1 MIERVFTHSAGIQ
14 SLCSTPHGLWI
25 AHQGGLT
32 WLDAATGRCSK
43 WTTHDGIPALP
54 VLHVEQFGER
64 VALATPN
71 GIAWTDDIGP
81 HLLAMPAGRERPQ
94 WRRALAHP
102 RGTGAYLNGV
112 GFVAGRMVAA
122 TGGGRLYREGS
133 RGFELIE
140 LPVKQARLQR
150 FLDLDS
156 TSHRLRLLMISNNNG
171 VLLLATGAG
180 EEPSLY
186 QWSEQEGLTSRYVT
200 AVACTENHVL
210 VGVHG
215 MVHVA
220 LRRDLVDHPETLHS
234 WGRITLGDLPG
245 PEQGR
250 VYCLCV
256 HGDELFIGAA
266 AGVYRAPLA
275 ALASAAHGEVEAE
288 FLDETP
294 VRHLASLRGELW
306 CVLHGGLGKFVA
318 GAIATSPQPV
328 LPPPTA
334 GWRASVSRW
343 RRRADVDVAAPRL
356 VTFTQPWRCVPE
368 PRWRSL
374 DMEPDSQRITCLVST
389 PRGIACGGD
398 SGRILFYDGTRWES
412 TAVVRQR
419 RTPEVHALA
428 HDPEDGRLWCA
439 TRHGLFASDARGL
452 WSREVAFPGRTV
464 HHLTTWQGMLVA
476 LGSAGL
482 HVHVR
487 GAWNTVAVPPE
498 TQAFVVGAAS
508 DAGLALFARPGASYC
523 LWRSPDMV
531 PERLPLPV
539 GRANCMAWDGPERLW
554 IGTDH
559 GLVCWREGKL
569 DTYHWTAEAEDHV
582 TALLIHAGRVHV
594 GSQAGIWTASR
605 ADLEADSDLTLELR
619 GRRLGPMDGLPHAHV
634 TSLLSHADR
643 VWVGTNGGLVS
654 LL

>member
-1 MIERVFTHSAGIQ
+1 MIERVFTHTAGIQ
-14 SLCSTPHGLWI
+14 SLCSTRDGLWI

-32 WLDAATGRCSK
+32 WLDPATGRGNK
-43 WTTHDGIPALP
+43 WTTGDGIPALP
-54 VLHVEQFGER
+54 VLHVEQSGER

-71 GIAWTDDIGP
+71 GIAWTDEIGP
-81 HLLAMPAGRERPQ
+81 HLEAVPAGRERPQ

-112 GFVAGRMVAA
+112 GFAAGRMFAA
-122 TGGGRLYREGS
+122 TGGGRLYREGV
-133 RGFELIE
+133 RGFELVE

-156 TSHRLRLLMISNNNG
+156 TPRRLRLLMITNNNG

-186 QWSEQEGLTSRYVT
+186 QWSEQEGLSSRYVT
-200 AVACTENHVL
+200 ALTGTEDHVL

-215 MVHVA
+215 RVHVA
-220 LRRDLVDHPETLHS
+220 RRRDLVDRPEKLHS
-234 WGRITLGDLPG
+234 WGRIGLGDHLG
-245 PEQGR
+245 LEQGR

-256 HGDELFIGAA
+256 HGDDLFIGAA
-266 AGVYRAPLA
+266 AGVYRVPLV
-275 ALASAAHGEVEAE
+275 ALASAVQGEIEAE
-288 FLDETP
+288 FLDATP
-294 VRHLASLRGELW
+294 VRHLASFRDELW
-306 CVLHGGLGKFVA
+306 CVQHGGLSKLLA
-318 GAIATSPQPV
+318 GSSAAAA
-328 LPPPTA
+328 PPASTPPAA

-343 RRRADVDVAAPRL
+343 RRRTEADVAAPRPTA
-356 VTFTQPWRCVPE
+356 VDWRSVPE
-368 PRWRSL
+368 PRWRSFDL
-374 DMEPDSQRITCLVST
+374 EPDSQRITCLAST

-398 SGRILFYDGTRWES
+398 SGRVLFYDGTRWES

-419 RTPEVHALA
+419 RTPEVHALV

-464 HHLTTWQGMLVA
+464 HHLTTWSGMLVA

-482 HVHVR
+482 HAHTR
-487 GAWNTVAVPPE
+487 GVWTAVAVPPD

-508 DAGLALFARPGASYC
+508 DTGLALFARPGASYC
-523 LWRSPDMV
+523 LWRSAAV
-531 PERLPLPV
+531 APERLPLGV

-554 IGTDH
+554 IGTDR

-569 DTYHWTAEAEDHV
+569 DTYRWSVDAEDHV
-582 TALLIHAGRVHV
+582 TALLIHADRVYV
-594 GSQAGIWTASR
+594 GSHAGIWIASR
-605 ADLEADSDLTLELR
+605 TDLEAHSEEALEPR